1 MTFTNTNLEKKLRQ
15 LERVSGEWKSKYDGV
30 KMNLEELREHEK
42 TLSLDLLRVKSNL
55 ETLQEKIE
63 FLKKDNRGLLA
74 KNKVQSKESLYI
86 CLHKKCT
93 VVTKQNIES

>member
-1 MTFTNTNLEKKLRQ
+1 M
-15 LERVSGEWKSKYDGV
+15 
-30 KMNLEELREHEK
+30 MNLEELREHEK

-74 KNKVQSKESLYI
+74 ENKVESKKDNPGTSVYLF
-86 CLHKKCT
+86 T
-93 VVTKQNIES
+93 

>member
-1 MTFTNTNLEKKLRQ
+1 
-15 LERVSGEWKSKYDGV
+15 
-30 KMNLEELREHEK
+30 MNLEELREHEK

-74 KNKVQSKESLYI
+74 ENKVESKEDNPGTSVYLF
-86 CLHKKCT
+86 T
-93 VVTKQNIES
+93 

>member
-1 MTFTNTNLEKKLRQ
+1 M
-15 LERVSGEWKSKYDGV
+15 
-30 KMNLEELREHEK
+30 MNLEELREHEK

-74 KNKVQSKESLYI
+74 ENKVESKEDNPGTSVYLF
-86 CLHKKCT
+86 T
-93 VVTKQNIES
+93 